1 MSKPTHEKLFLGDIE
16 VPAGRRSL
24 NEATV
29 RDIADSMRAVG
40 QLQPITVIDT
50 GESYRLISGAH
61 RVAAARLIADA
72 IPFEEW
78 EDHPGIGSINA
89 IVLPYNWDGNPR
101 LIEISEN
108 LHRAELTALE
118 RSELTAEWLRL
129 TTVQSS
135 QPETIES
142 RRSDGRGHRPQGGV
156 NAAARELGISKADA
170 HRAVKVAALSPEAK
184 EAARD
189 AGLADNQ
196 AALLDAA
203 KEKEPER
210 QVAAIREHSRRV
222 MCSSESV
229 EWYSPPHIVDIVTK
243 FFGAIDI
250 DPCWHPDSPV
260 LASAT
265 YTQADDGLSK
275 CWAGRV
281 YMNPPYGRTI
291 DDWIAKLVAEHDAGN
306 ITEAVALVPARVD
319 TEWFRRLDA
328 FPRCFVRGRITFSNA
343 DNPAPYPH
351 ALIYLGRRTNEFSA
365 AFACVGE
372 TFVKFCPAQQ
382 DHENG

>member
-89 IVLPYNWDGNPR
+89 IVLPHNWDGNPR

-118 RSELTAEWLRL
+118 RSELTAEWIRL
-129 TTVQSS
+129 TSPADKLFQVETVSAKG
-135 QPETIES
+135 
-142 RRSDGRGHRPQGGV
+142 GRGKEGGV

-170 HRAVKVAALSPEAK
+170 HRAVKVAALSAEAK

-196 AALLDAA
+196 AALLGAA

-210 QVAAIREHSRRV
+210 QVAAIREHSGASVPRVRRAMRTLGFLGGRPRTCAPIPYAQLGLTGALSTAPRPTV
-222 MCSSESV
+222 RPTCARSVSGES
-229 EWYSPPHIVDIVTK
+229 
-243 FFGAIDI
+243 
-250 DPCWHPDSPV
+250 
-260 LASAT
+260 
-265 YTQADDGLSK
+265 
-275 CWAGRV
+275 
-281 YMNPPYGRTI
+281 
-291 DDWIAKLVAEHDAGN
+291 
-306 ITEAVALVPARVD
+306 
-319 TEWFRRLDA
+319 
-328 FPRCFVRGRITFSNA
+328 
-343 DNPAPYPH
+343 
-351 ALIYLGRRTNEFSA
+351 
-365 AFACVGE
+365 
-372 TFVKFCPAQQ
+372 
-382 DHENG
+382 

>member
-1 MSKPTHEKLFLGDIE
+1 M
-16 VPAGRRSL
+16 
-24 NEATV
+24 
-29 RDIADSMRAVG
+29 
-40 QLQPITVIDT
+40 
-50 GESYRLISGAH
+50 
-61 RVAAARLIADA
+61 
-72 IPFEEW
+72 
-78 EDHPGIGSINA
+78 
-89 IVLPYNWDGNPR
+89 
-101 LIEISEN
+101 
-108 LHRAELTALE
+108 
-118 RSELTAEWLRL
+118 
-129 TTVQSS
+129 TVQSS

-156 NAAARELGISKADA
+156 NAAARELGISKTDA

-229 EWYSPPHIVDIVTK
+229 EWCSPRHIVDIVIK

-319 TEWFRRLDA
+319 TEWFRRLNV

-382 DHENG
+382 DHVNG

>member
-72 IPFEEW
+72 IPFAEW

-89 IVLPYNWDGNPR
+89 IVLPHNWDGNPR

-118 RSELTAEWLRL
+118 RSELTAEWIRL
-129 TTVQSS
+129 TSPADKPFQVETVSAKG
-135 QPETIES
+135 
-142 RRSDGRGHRPQGGV
+142 GRGKEGGV
-156 NAAARELGISKADA
+156 NAAARELGISKTDA

-210 QVAAIREHSRRV
+210 QVAALHWEVSNQTTVLFAPARGHSIKPREFYDLV
-222 MCSSESV
+222 ES
-229 EWYSPPHIVDIVTK
+229 
-243 FFGAIDI
+243 
-250 DPCWHPDSPV
+250 
-260 LASAT
+260 
-265 YTQADDGLSK
+265 
-275 CWAGRV
+275 
-281 YMNPPYGRTI
+281 
-291 DDWIAKLVAEHDAGN
+291 
-306 ITEAVALVPARVD
+306 LVPA
-319 TEWFRRLDA
+319 
-328 FPRCFVRGRITFSNA
+328 PRYADLFSRYRHNKRWDCHGDEA
-343 DNPAPYPH
+343 PALNH
-351 ALIYLGRRTNEFSA
+351 AEEGE
-365 AFACVGE
+365 CV
-372 TFVKFCPAQQ
+372 A
-382 DHENG
+382 

>member
-1 MSKPTHEKLFLGDIE
+1 MG
-16 VPAGRRSL
+16 G
-24 NEATV
+24 
-29 RDIADSMRAVG
+29 
-40 QLQPITVIDT
+40 
-50 GESYRLISGAH
+50 
-61 RVAAARLIADA
+61 
-72 IPFEEW
+72 
-78 EDHPGIGSINA
+78 PGIGSINA
-89 IVLPYNWDGNPR
+89 IVLPHNWDGNPR

-118 RSELTAEWLRL
+118 RSELTAEWIRL
-129 TTVQSS
+129 TTAQSS
-135 QPETIES
+135 QPETIEG

-196 AALLDAA
+196 AALLGAA

-229 EWYSPPHIVDIVTK
+229 EWYSPPHIVALATD
-243 FFGAIDI
+243 FLGGEIDI
-250 DPCWHPDSPV
+250 DPAWHPKSPV
-260 LASAT
+260 RAATT
-265 YTQADDGLSK
+265 YTKADDGLSK
-275 CWAGRV
+275 SWKGRC
-281 YMNPPYGRTI
+281 YINPPYGRTI

-382 DHENG
+382 DHVNG